1 MDLLT
6 RALAALHHWLAYT
19 TDQVTDASFWWGIA
33 AALGLLAAAI
43 IIPAI
48 RGAVSPLTNFASRL
62 GNGFYYYY
70 RRSYPD
76 IISAAAHILQTGPD
90 GRTRLYLDTIFSER
104 ALPVVMWNPYK
115 AFLLRQ
121 TANFACDADPLVRL
135 NAYGPKKQPFFRRR
149 RPLTARQFGELRQ
162 KILRRYR
169 SMYRPLVSS
178 VGEHYTNQ
186 DSIRASR
193 GERMQVMV
201 MVIAKTYM
209 GRDEKHHRIHLIHQ
223 WQFLQWPQQCPQVD
237 RESYRERHEL
247 TLWLKK
253 MYRRYPWRF
262 DFVHDYVPHDRVPE
276 GFLRWQKLQLARGD
290 D

>member
-1 MDLLT
+1 MDLFHHLYAT
-6 RALAALHHWLAYT
+6 FTHWLAYT
-19 TDQVTDASFWWGIA
+19 TDQITDSSFWWGIA
-33 AALGLLAAAI
+33 TALGLLAVTVV
-43 IIPAI
+43 IPAI
-48 RGAVSPLTNFASRL
+48 RGAVSPLTNFASKL

-76 IISAAAHILQTGPD
+76 IISATAHILMTGPD
-90 GRTRLYLDTIFSER
+90 GRARFFLDTIFSER
-104 ALPVVMWNPYK
+104 SLLVVMWNPYK

-121 TANFACDADPLVRL
+121 TAGFACAADPLIRL
-135 NAYGPKKQPFFRRR
+135 NPYGPKKKRFFRKR
-149 RPLTARQFGELRQ
+149 RPLTAHEFGLLRA

-178 VGEHYTNQ
+178 VSEHYTNQ

-193 GERMQVMV
+193 GEKVQVML

-223 WQFLQWPQQCPQVD
+223 WQFLQWPQQCPDVE

-247 TLWLKK
+247 TLWLRK

-262 DFVHDYVPHDRVPE
+262 DFVHDFVPPERVPD
-276 GFLRWQKLQLARGD
+276 GFVRWRMTHQDETG
-290 D
+290 